1 MLGVELTDDELTQA
15 AAPVRLMNYAF
26 ISRLGLTRAHDVAAI
41 SFVTSVHASSGLQAK
56 ILQHDYP
63 DPGTFQPR
71 HTAIEKQLIID
82 LDRTI
87 DDEFLTLALNNYPTA
102 SVIMSTKVHE
112 MQKEKLLLKFLGL
125 GLV

>member
-1 MLGVELTDDELTQA
+1 MGAIAKFDLALRETLSMMLGVQLTDDEFTQA
-15 AAPVRLMNYAF
+15 AAPVRLMG
-26 ISRLGLTRAHDVAAI
+26 LGLTRAHDVAAI
-41 SFVTSVHASSGLQAK
+41 SFVTSVHASSSLQAK

-87 DDEFLTLALNNYPTA
+87 DDEFLTQALNNHRTA
-102 SVIMSTKVHE
+102 SVILSKKV
-112 MQKEKLLLKFLGL
+112 QNGF
-125 GLV
+125 